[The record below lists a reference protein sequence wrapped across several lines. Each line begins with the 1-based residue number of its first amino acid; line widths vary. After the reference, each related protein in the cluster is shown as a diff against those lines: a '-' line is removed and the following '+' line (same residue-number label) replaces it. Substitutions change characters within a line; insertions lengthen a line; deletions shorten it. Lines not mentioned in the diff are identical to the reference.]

1 MMERVFDSIAH
12 FGREWKEEVCLAL
25 GMFDGVHCGHRAVLD
40 LARVQAGKF
49 SGSTA
54 ALTFP
59 KHPATLLRPG
69 KEPPLLM
76 SAEDKAA
83 QLLASGLSAVIM
95 QPFDEELSEIPADQF
110 VSYLTGLVPFLRSLC
125 VGENFRF
132 GKDRTGDFQ
141 ALTEYGTHAGIGVTV
156 ARSLILDDLPVSSSR
171 IRKALEAGE
180 MHLVTEMLGRK
191 YIVSGSVSAGKA
203 LGRTIGYPTLNLRWC
218 PEAKPVFGVYAGWA
232 EEKTT
237 GQRIP
242 ALANYGLR
250 PTVDEGAKFPLL
262 EVHCLESPDV
272 SIWKE
277 GASLTMELAV
287 HLRPENFFS
296 GVEQLTA
303 QIERDCGQAR
313 KLFSQGL

>member
-40 LARVQAGKF
+40 LARVQAGKL

-232 EEKTT
+232 EEKTS

>member
-12 FGREWKEEVCLAL
+12 FGREWKKEVCLAL
-25 GMFDGVHCGHRAVLD
+25 GMFDGVHRGHRAVLD
-40 LARVQAGKF
+40 LARVQAEKF

-76 SAEDKAA
+76 SAEDKVA
-83 QLLASGLSAVIM
+83 QLLESGLSAVIM

-171 IRKALEAGE
+171 IRKALEGGE

-232 EEKTT
+232 EEKTS

-262 EVHCLESPDV
+262 EVHCLETPDV

-287 HLRPENFFS
+287 QLRPEKKFS

>member
-1 MMERVFDSIAH
+1 MERVFDSIAH

-76 SAEDKAA
+76 SAEDKVA

-110 VSYLTGLVPFLRSLC
+110 VSYLTGLVPSLRSLC

-232 EEKTT
+232 EEKTS

-272 SIWKE
+272 SIWKD

-287 HLRPENFFS
+287 HLRPEDFFS

>member
-1 MMERVFDSIAH
+1 
-12 FGREWKEEVCLAL
+12 
-25 GMFDGVHCGHRAVLD
+25 
-40 LARVQAGKF
+40 
-49 SGSTA
+49 
-54 ALTFP
+54 
-59 KHPATLLRPG
+59 
-69 KEPPLLM
+69 
-76 SAEDKAA
+76 
-83 QLLASGLSAVIM
+83 M

-232 EEKTT
+232 EEKTS

-262 EVHCLESPDV
+262 EVHCLETPDV

>member
-76 SAEDKAA
+76 SAEDKVA

-95 QPFDEELSEIPADQF
+95 QPFDEELSETPADQF

>member
-1 MMERVFDSIAH
+1 MERVFDSIAH

-232 EEKTT
+232 EEKTS

-313 KLFSQGL
+313 KLFSRGL

>member
-1 MMERVFDSIAH
+1 MERVFDSIAH
-12 FGREWKEEVCLAL
+12 FGSEWKEDVCLAL
-25 GMFDGVHCGHRAVLD
+25 GMFDGVHRGHRAVLD
-40 LARVQAGKF
+40 LARLHAEKF

-76 SAEDKAA
+76 SSKEKAR
-83 QLLASGLSAVIM
+83 QLLVSGVSAVIM

-110 VSYLTGLVPFLRSLC
+110 VPYLIGLVPFLRSLC
-125 VGENFRF
+125 VGKNFRF
-132 GKDRTGDFQ
+132 GKGRMGDFQ
-141 ALTEYGTHAGIGVTV
+141 ALTEFGSRAGIGVAV
-156 ARSLILDDLPVSSSR
+156 AQSLILEDLPVSSSR

-180 MHLVTEMLGRK
+180 MHRVTEMLGRK
-191 YIVSGSVSAGKA
+191 YLVSGSVSAGKA

-218 PEAKPVFGVYAGWA
+218 PEAKPAFGVYAGWA

-250 PTVDEGAKFPLL
+250 PTVEEVTEHPLL
-262 EVHCLESPDV
+262 EVHCLETPDV
-272 SIWKE
+272 LIWKE

-287 HLRPENFFS
+287 KLRPEKKFP
-296 GVEQLTA
+296 GVEQLTV
-303 QIERDCGQAR
+303 QMERDCGQAR